1 MIGWFYTLPLALLTL
16 RLVVRIVWAWHQKR
30 ALERDRELLLR
41 SIEPLMRALLEG
53 DEVGR
58 LPIAH
63 SYDPALAMGRL
74 SALLVATLY
83 GVDPHPL
90 RLQMLRYATLHRM
103 LRRVHR
109 AGGLRRAVW
118 LRRVADLPLTH
129 EVHHHLD
136 NYRHDRSDAVRFAAL
151 LLVVAA
157 RPESLLRSICALR
170 RPLTVAERAELLF
183 QLRRGLL
190 PIAWQPLLRSS
201 NENLQRLG
209 LLIVEHFS
217 IERAEGDLYHLVA
230 TGGEHLSLE
239 ALYLLASLH
248 LPLRRREVVVRMA
261 TLRGVERR
269 AFLRHL
275 SAVGYSARQVAV
287 LLSDKERGRYERRL
301 SSYKRRLVCG

>member
-16 RLVVRIVWAWHQKR
+16 RLAMRIGWAWHKKR

-41 SIEPLMRALLEG
+41 SIEPLMHALLDG
-53 DEVGR
+53 DEVPP
-58 LPIAH
+58 LPIAQ
-63 SYDPALAMGRL
+63 SSNPALAMGRL
-74 SALLVATLY
+74 ATLLVASLY

-90 RLQMLRYATLHRM
+90 RLQMLRYATLRRL
-103 LRRVHR
+103 LRRVR
-109 AGGLRRAVW
+109 RTGGLRRAVW

-129 EVHHHLD
+129 ELHQHLD
-136 NYRHDRSDAVRFAAL
+136 DYRNDPCEAVRFAAL
-151 LLVVAA
+151 LLLVAA
-157 RPESLLRSICALR
+157 RPESLLRAIATFR

-209 LLIVEHFS
+209 LAIVEHFS
-217 IERAEGDLYHLVA
+217 IERAEGDLYRLVA
-230 TGGEHLSLE
+230 TGGEQLSLE
-239 ALYLLASLH
+239 ALYLLASLR
-248 LPLRRREVVVRMA
+248 LPLRRRAVAMRMA

-287 LLSDKERGRYERRL
+287 LLSDEERGRYERRL